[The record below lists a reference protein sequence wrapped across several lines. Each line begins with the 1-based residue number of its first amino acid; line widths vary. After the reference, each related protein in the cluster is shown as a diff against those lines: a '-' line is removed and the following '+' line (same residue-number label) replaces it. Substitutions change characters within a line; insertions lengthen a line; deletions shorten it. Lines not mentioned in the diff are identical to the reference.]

1 MPSIRYTKIEITRDA
16 YRSLEAEAILQEKTL
31 KKLASELI
39 LQGVSKKALD
49 FVLESENRA
58 SPVFALDEE
67 TTKVVKKIGVTDI
80 HFSESTLQMVKK
92 AILEDG
98 YEGAMLHIAQH
109 TTSMERDELHR
120 VLDICRRYELSLKVA
135 ADIVQNLNEIESGIW
150 K

>member
-49 FVLESENRA
+49 FVLESEIRV

-80 HFSESTLQMVKK
+80 HFSDSTLQMVKK

-98 YEGAMLHIAQH
+98 YEGAMLYIAQH

-135 ADIVQNLNEIESGIW
+135 ADIVQNLNEIESGSW